1 MRGAS
6 SPSCSYSVAEGVSAT
21 VVGLQQIHGK
31 LLLLPRRPADR
42 PDPKRLEQR
51 YADFLRAS

>member
-1 MRGAS
+1 ML
-6 SPSCSYSVAEGVSAT
+6 

-31 LLLLPRRPADR
+31 LLLLPRRPVDR

-51 YADFLRAS
+51 YADFLRAG